1 MWYISATMDDLDTL
15 LTTRQLQRL
24 LQVDRITIYRMLQDG
39 RLEGFKVGGQWRFS
53 RQAIDKWLKE
63 RQADLDVSEP
73 PATTEEL
80 VPSVQVLPLYCMQRV
95 QDIFAEVLK
104 VGIITTTL
112 DGTPLT
118 SLEHSCEFCR
128 LLLGTKAGRA
138 RCSRSWQV
146 AAAEP
151 GPTPQ
156 PALCHAG
163 LRYVWGRIE
172 VHGQF
177 VAATYAGQ
185 FLVKPPKLDQG
196 WTQRLDEL
204 GLATGIPP
212 DRLQEALAQVP
223 VLDQDHRQQV
233 TRLLQRLTETFSEMG
248 NERLS
253 LLSRLQRIAQI
264 STL

>member
-1 MWYISATMDDLDTL
+1 MLDELDTL

-53 RQAIDKWLKE
+53 RQAIDRWLKE
-63 RQADLDVSEP
+63 QQADLEVSRP
-73 PATTEEL
+73 PAATDEL
-80 VPSVQVLPLYCMQRV
+80 EPSAEALPVYCIQRV
-95 QDIFAEVLK
+95 QDIFAEVLR
-104 VGIITTTL
+104 VGIVTTAL

-118 SLEHSCEFCR
+118 SLEHAFEFCR
-128 LLLGTKAGRA
+128 LLLGTKAGRE
-138 RCSRSWQV
+138 RCIRSWQ
-146 AAAEP
+146 AAGTEP
-151 GPTPQ
+151 DPAPQ
-156 PALCHAG
+156 PLLCHAG

-172 VHGQF
+172 VRGHV

-185 FLVKPPKLDQG
+185 FLDRSPDSDQG
-196 WTQRLDEL
+196 WPERLEAL
-204 GLATGIPP
+204 GLATGIEP
-212 DRLQEALAQVP
+212 DELQRALAQVP
-223 VLDQDHRQQV
+223 VFDQDQPERV
-233 TRLLQRLTETFSEMG
+233 TSLLRRLTDTLSEMG